1 LVQGEHMKKSFL
13 ATTALAS
20 MSAFAADKSEN
31 PNIIYILADDWGY
44 GDVSCLNPESKI
56 KTPFTDKVASE
67 GMIFTNTHSTS
78 AVCTPSRY
86 SILTGRYNWRSRLKK
101 HVLFGYSN
109 ALIEDGRETAA
120 SLLKKNGYDTAC
132 IGKWHLG
139 WDWALKEG
147 MENQKPGPKTV
158 DFSKPVKRGPIANG
172 FDYCFSHCGSLDM
185 PPYVY
190 IENSQPTSVPTKD
203 TVNKGKYSW
212 WRKGP
217 TGDDFVHEDVLPNFT
232 RKVVKYIE
240 EKSKTDKPFF
250 IYMPIPAPH
259 TPILPT
265 KEFQGKSGINPYA
278 DFVMQ
283 VDHHIGQVAQ
293 ALVDNGVDEN
303 TLLIITSDNGCSP
316 AAKIGELQKAGHE
329 PGYKFRGHKAD
340 IYEAGHRIPYIVKW
354 PKVIKAG
361 SKYEGLA
368 CQVDLTATCAD
379 IVGAKLDDAAAVD
392 SLSQLPAF
400 QGKTMN
406 YNKREAVIHH
416 SINGSFAI
424 QKGDWKLI
432 LGTGSCGWSQPKGEK
447 AMQQGL
453 GPIQLFNL
461 KNDIGET
468 KNVYKQNPEK
478 VAELTKL
485 LKFYVENGRSTPGSK
500 QENNGETTFLP
511 KDVKL
516 SDLIK

>member
-1 LVQGEHMKKSFL
+1 MKKSL
-13 ATTALAS
+13 IATTALAS
-20 MSAFAADKSEN
+20 LSAFSAGKTEN

-56 KTPFTDKVASE
+56 KTPFVDKIAGE

-147 MENQKPGPKTV
+147 MEDQKPGPKTV
-158 DFSKPVKRGPIANG
+158 DFSKPVKRGPISNG

-190 IENSQPTSVPTKD
+190 IENNQPTSVPTKE

-240 EKSKTDKPFF
+240 KKSKTDKPFF
-250 IYMPIPAPH
+250 VYMPIPAPH

-265 KEFQGKSGINPYA
+265 EQFQGKSGINPYA

-283 VDHHIGQVAQ
+283 VDHHIGEIDK
-293 ALVDNGVDEN
+293 ALKANGIDEN

-361 SKYEGLA
+361 SKYDGLA
-368 CQVDLTATCAD
+368 CQVDFAATCAD
-379 IVGAKLDDAAAVD
+379 IVGAKLNDTAAVD

-400 QGKTMN
+400 KGKTMN
-406 YNKREAVIHH
+406 YKDREAVIHH
-416 SINGSFAI
+416 SISGSFAI

-478 VAELTKL
+478 VSELTKL
-485 LKFYVENGRSTPGSK
+485 LKSYVEDGRSTPGAK
-500 QENNGETTFLP
+500 QKNNGETKFMP
-511 KDVKL
+511 KNVKL
-516 SDLIK
+516 SDLIKS